1 MAANK
6 IVAIYDNHQ
15 TLKDVLDALN
25 HSGYQ
30 KEDVS
35 VLVKRQPDESTE
47 HLTGDVRAY
56 STATYPETRID
67 SFKTSH
73 RVDYQQP
80 ELHDTQA
87 YATQTGQ
94 RVLDTLPL
102 MSPGATGATVG
113 GAESVVPALEN
124 TGVSDIDNQGRIYS
138 QNQALDTDIV
148 MSNRL
153 DKNISEHHDVAVK
166 DPNALTKDALAGGAI
181 GFLAGAV
188 ALLVPGIGP
197 VLATG
202 PIAAA
207 MGALAAG
214 TALGTTAGALVGL
227 FQDEGI
233 PSDRVGFYRQAF
245 EEGKAIVIVKLK
257 ETEVESRHA
266 DFVYDLLNQHYPE
279 QVERIS

>member
-6 IVAIYDNHQ
+6 IVAIYNNHQ
-15 TLKDVLDALN
+15 NLKDVLDALN

-47 HLTGDVRAY
+47 NLTEDVRTY
-56 STATYPETRID
+56 STATYPETRTV
-67 SFKTSH
+67 SS
-73 RVDYQQP
+73 RP
-80 ELHDTQA
+80 ELHDTGF

-113 GAESVVPALEN
+113 GSESVVPALEN
-124 TGVSDIDNQGRIYS
+124 TGVSDLDTRGMIHPHNQT
-138 QNQALDTDIV
+138 LDTDVV
-148 MSNRL
+148 MNNRL
-153 DKNISEHHDVAVK
+153 DKNISEHNDVAIK
-166 DPNALTKDALAGGAI
+166 DPNALKKDAMAGGAL

-207 MGALAAG
+207 IGALAAG
-214 TALGTTAGALVGL
+214 TALGTTAGAVVGL

-233 PSDRVGFYRQAF
+233 PADRVGFYRQAF
-245 EEGKAIVIVKLK
+245 DDGKAIVIVKLK

-266 DFVYDLLNQHYPE
+266 DFVYELLNQHYPE
-279 QVERIS
+279 QVERIG